1 MPDSKTKIL
10 LVVDNFEEN
19 IAAMSKIIAADDVE
33 IHSFLHFDEALSSLN
48 IHDYGLAILDVQ
60 MTGMSGVELS
70 KNIRAIKQYAYLP
83 IIFVTSQQNND
94 ATVLEGYETGAV
106 DLLFKPINPYILQSK
121 VKVFVE
127 LKRQRQLMQMQLHEL
142 EILRVAAEA
151 ATVAKTQ
158 FLANMSHEIRTPLAA
173 VMGFADM
180 LARGEIPAAET
191 DECAAS
197 IRRNGN
203 LLLRLIDDILDL
215 SMIEANRLEME
226 MENHSLKELMSDI
239 ESTLSF
245 KAKEKGIV
253 LQFNKPDIHGM
264 GHLFDP
270 IRMKQIFLNIIGNAV
285 KFSDKGEVVVN
296 VDLTTKDDKHD
307 LLTVV
312 VANEGEGISVE
323 QSDRLFQLFGQADAT
338 VKRKFGGSG
347 LGLIISRQLARAMKG
362 DVVLL
367 NAGGTGAKFQITAI
381 LERSKFSIET
391 LAMKRSSFEAEK
403 LTMTFPGKHLL
414 VVDDARDNIILLD
427 LFLRGT
433 EMKITTAVNGLE
445 AVELAKANNYDM
457 ILMDIHMPVMDG
469 LEATETIRRSGVK
482 IPIIALTA
490 FANKVEYDKCRKAG
504 CNDALIK
511 PLSKN
516 SLLKTI
522 SHFFNV

>member
-1 MPDSKTKIL
+1 MTDTKTKIL
-10 LVVDNFEEN
+10 LVDNFPEN
-19 IAAMSKIIAADDVE
+19 IEVMSKILAANDVE
-33 IHSFLHFDEALSSLN
+33 IHSFLRFDEALASLT
-48 IHDYGLAILDVQ
+48 IHDYGLAILDAQ

-70 KNIRAIKQYAYLP
+70 KNIRAIKHYAYLP

-127 LKRQRQLMQMQLHEL
+127 LKRQRQLMQIQLQEL

-180 LARGEIPAAET
+180 LARGEIPANEL
-191 DECAAS
+191 DDCAAS

-226 MENHSLKELMSDI
+226 MENHSLKELMMDI

-245 KAKEKGIV
+245 KAKEKGIH
-253 LQFNKPDIHGM
+253 LKFNKPQFSEM

-270 IRMKQIFLNIIGNAV
+270 IRMKQIFLNIIGNAI
-285 KFSDKGEVVVN
+285 KFSHKGEVVVN
-296 VDLTTKDDKHD
+296 MEIIAKDEKHD
-307 LLTVV
+307 HLSLVV
-312 VANEGEGISVE
+312 TNDGEGISVE
-323 QSDRLFQLFGQADAT
+323 QANRLFQPFGQADAT

-347 LGLIISRQLARAMKG
+347 LGLVISRQLAKAMRG

-367 NAGGTGAKFQITAI
+367 NAGGTGAKFQITTI
-381 LERSKFSIET
+381 LERSKFSDET
-391 LAMKRSSFEAEK
+391 LAKKRSSFEAEK

-414 VVDDARDNIILLD
+414 IVDDARDNLVLLD

-433 EMKITTAVNGLE
+433 EVKITTAINGQQ
-445 AVELAKANNYDM
+445 AVELAMQNNYDM

-469 LEATETIRRSGVK
+469 LEATETIRRSGIT
-482 IPIIALTA
+482 IPILALTA
-490 FANKVEYDKCRKAG
+490 YANKAEYDKCHKAG

-522 SHFFNV
+522 GQFLNV